1 MELVCPNCQ
10 RNIPVSEVN
19 VQADVAKCTA
29 CESIYR
35 ASDLVE
41 THHLEENPKLPEGST
56 IEYRSTGTGVSQLII
71 PRQGLGGSVFPVGFA
86 TFWIGFIAFWTW
98 GASQASVAFALFS
111 IPFWIVG
118 IFMWWGI
125 LRSATERQ
133 SLQLDGDGLTLEKH
147 NLFTRKSWQVTYDQ
161 IDGVRLE
168 SLNSKFSVSEGQTP
182 SNKALASIHGV
193 VTLNYGVHKL
203 QLGENLS
210 GAEITWLFKLLKAV
224 VSLKTGK
231 RV

>member
-1 MELVCPNCQ
+1 MELICPNCQ
-10 RNIPVSEVN
+10 RNIPAAEVN
-19 VQADVAKCTA
+19 VQTDVAKCSA

-41 THHLEENPKLPEGST
+41 TQHLEENPKLPEGST
-56 IEYRSTGTGVSQLII
+56 IEYQSTGTGVSELII
-71 PRQGLGGSVFPVGFA
+71 PRKGLAGSVFPVGFA
-86 TFWIGFIAFWTW
+86 TFWVGFIAFWTW
-98 GASQASVAFALFS
+98 GASQASLAFALFS

-118 IFMWWGI
+118 IVMWWGI

-133 SLQLDGDGLTLEKH
+133 SLRLDGDGLTLSK
-147 NLFTRKSWQVTYDQ
+147 NNIFSRKSWRVNYGQ

-168 SLNSKFSVSEGQTP
+168 TLNSKFPLSEGQTP
-182 SNKALASIHGV
+182 SNKDLASIHGV

-224 VSLKTGK
+224 VSLKSGK